1 MNREQAKIRCR
12 LSKEE
17 WGELGELGYFKWY
30 KVMEHFA
37 NGFAIEYETMGSW
50 RATEDP
56 DFDSKTNFRTEL
68 KPCVINGFEVPA
80 PIREYAGRWTAYYPS
95 ASAIDWYG
103 YCHDAPTI
111 IRLIERG
118 LAFETAEAATTTAL
132 AMAGIDPSTYDYE
145 ADE

>member
-80 PIREYAGRWTAYYPS
+80 PIKKYTGQKTVYFPS
-95 ASAIDWYG
+95 FSAQAWCAQAISKYRIG
-103 YCHDAPTI
+103 K
-111 IRLIERG
+111 LIARRI
-118 LAFETAEAATTTAL
+118 AFETPEAARANSM
-132 AMAGIDPSTYDYE
+132 AMLGIDPSTYKE
-145 ADE
+145 QSE